1 MSPLVIGLVLGAALL
16 HASWNAILR
25 GGADRLWS
33 ISVMAAIG
41 GAMAVVLALV
51 LRWPAPDPAS
61 WPYMAASA
69 ALQVGYCLFLVR
81 AYRDGHLAHVY
92 PVARGTAPL
101 AVTLGA
107 WLVAGEHLTAAA
119 LAGVLLVCAGIMTLA
134 IGRDRP
140 DRRTIGAAIACG
152 LFIAC
157 YMIVDGLGVRRSG
170 HPLSYAAWAMGV
182 AGLAILLAFVAIR
195 RRLPELPRGKA
206 GAGALIGAAISTL
219 GYGIALW
226 AMSGALMAQVSALRE
241 TSILFA
247 AVLGAL
253 FLREPFSF
261 RRIVGGIS
269 IAAGAICLA
278 AV

>member
-1 MSPLVIGLVLGAALL
+1 MAPLTVALLLFAALL

-25 GGADRLWS
+25 GGSDRLWS
-33 ISVMAAIG
+33 ISVMAALG
-41 GAMAVVLALV
+41 GAFAVALALI
-51 LRWPAPDPAS
+51 LRWPAPAMAS
-61 WPYMAASA
+61 WPYMGLSA
-69 ALQVGYCLFLVR
+69 LLQVGYCLFLVR

-107 WLVAGEHLTAAA
+107 WLVAGEHPTGPA

-134 IGRDRP
+134 LGRDRP
-140 DRRTIGAAIACG
+140 DVRTLGAAVACG
-152 LFIAC
+152 AFIAS

-170 HPLSYAAWAMGV
+170 HPLSYAAWGSAV
-182 AGLAILLAFVAIR
+182 QGLAILLSFVAIR
-195 RRLPELPRGKA
+195 RRLPERPGGPA
-206 GAGALIGAAISTL
+206 GAATMIGAVISTL

-226 AMSGALMAQVSALRE
+226 AMSGSLMAQVSALRE
-241 TSILFA
+241 TSVLFA

-253 FLREPFSF
+253 FLREPMSV
-261 RRIVGGIS
+261 RRILGGVS

-278 AV
+278 TG